1 MEIEKIKINNYG
13 QISNKNINLEK
24 INIIFGKNESGK
36 STLLNFVINL
46 FYNISKNKNG
56 KKYSDYEK
64 YFPWNENEFSGK
76 IIYKLDNNKKY
87 EVYRN
92 FNKKNP
98 EIIDENGNDISNNFN
113 IDKKTGNLFFSDQI
127 KLDRETLLSTVVAS
141 QNETIIDVNNQ
152 NLLIQKVAN
161 LAESGDEDISYKKS
175 IAKLDKLLLTEVGTE
190 KSQDRPINIA
200 KENIKKYENELEDIK
215 EIEDLKYSIEEKSNK
230 INEEIIYEKNNQVI
244 YEKINTVL
252 KNNRAESEQIDV
264 KKRIFEEN
272 KNKIEKLKE
281 QKENNKNKKSN
292 IIFYS
297 ILAMLILLCMIS
309 FIFIKNKIVNFLLIG
324 LIIIWSLIIFI
335 KNKKIN
341 SKNLKLQIEAL
352 ENNNL
357 ELKKEINNLEEK
369 LKEKNQKEKD
379 ELIKIYG
386 KEIEDLFNYKLLE
399 QVQSENKNNLDNLNL
414 ELHKLKLNLENI
426 EPKIEKIAELEEKL
440 DIEKNNL
447 EKLEEKN
454 DAFKL
459 AKEILQDAYTEMKN
473 SVTPKFNNN
482 LSKNIEKLSN
492 HKYKKVSLN
501 DGIMVEL
508 DNGKYILADLLSTG
522 TIEQI
527 YLALRLSVID
537 EISPEKL
544 PIFLDETFAYYDDER
559 LESALKF
566 LTQIDNQILIFTCT
580 KREMYVLDKLKIKY
594 NLVEL

>member
-1 MEIEKIKINNYG
+1 MN
-13 QISNKNINLEK
+13 
-24 INIIFGKNESGK
+24 
-36 STLLNFVINL
+36 V
-46 FYNISKNKNG
+46 
-56 KKYSDYEK
+56 
-64 YFPWNENEFSGK
+64 
-76 IIYKLDNNKKY
+76 
-87 EVYRN
+87 
-92 FNKKNP
+92 
-98 EIIDENGNDISNNFN
+98 
-113 IDKKTGNLFFSDQI
+113 
-127 KLDRETLLSTVVAS
+127 
-141 QNETIIDVNNQ
+141 
-152 NLLIQKVAN
+152 
-161 LAESGDEDISYKKS
+161 
-175 IAKLDKLLLTEVGTE
+175 
-190 KSQDRPINIA
+190 
-200 KENIKKYENELEDIK
+200 
-215 EIEDLKYSIEEKSNK
+215 
-230 INEEIIYEKNNQVI
+230 
-244 YEKINTVL
+244 
-252 KNNRAESEQIDV
+252 
-264 KKRIFEEN
+264 
-272 KNKIEKLKE
+272 
-281 QKENNKNKKSN
+281 
-292 IIFYS
+292 
-297 ILAMLILLCMIS
+297 
-309 FIFIKNKIVNFLLIG
+309 
-324 LIIIWSLIIFI
+324 
-335 KNKKIN
+335 
-341 SKNLKLQIEAL
+341 
-352 ENNNL
+352 
-357 ELKKEINNLEEK
+357 
-369 LKEKNQKEKD
+369 
-379 ELIKIYG
+379 
-386 KEIEDLFNYKLLE
+386 
-399 QVQSENKNNLDNLNL
+399 DNLNL